1 MMRGEPD
8 QSGGEGLG
16 ARGVNDKVVWGEGTQ
31 ARGGAGAR
39 EADRWGRIQGRSAG
53 WLVGLDR
60 WVQVTDYWSIILGD
74 E

>member
-8 QSGGEGLG
+8 RSSGEGLG

-39 EADRWGRIQGRSAG
+39 EADRSRVGQPVG
-53 WLVGLDR
+53 WLGWTVGSR
-60 WVQVTDYWSIILGD
+60 
-74 E
+74 

>member
-1 MMRGEPD
+1 VKGWERVGSMTK
-8 QSGGEGLG
+8 SCG
-16 ARGVNDKVVWGEGTQ
+16 ARALKPEEVQGH
-31 ARGGAGAR
+31 ARPIG
-39 EADRWGRIQGRSAG
+39 WGRIQGRSAG